1 MRNTTLTIRLAC
13 VLLAMV
19 VCIMSLACAPTQ
31 SVAVAKDG
39 EYSNVLDDLH
49 KDTTFDA
56 SFYPEK
62 ADDYSLSITTIAES
76 EDKELFVYV
85 YQPSGQTKGIR
96 ASSINISFTA
106 KEDITPSNY
115 RLEYINSSGV
125 FFKYKV
131 SDITVSNAEARYYG
145 IIQIMRPFDE
155 SLGDEQATGGN
166 TIDEVPF
173 RIAKEYR
180 FFTINGKESCSV
192 CDIETINITDK
203 FVGFVRYSDGYIFH
217 KEACDSH
224 FVAFDTDRPI
234 DHLMEADV
242 EWTQQSCTNV
252 PTKGFEST
260 SFGDEDPPQRR
271 TLSEDDETIVHHGD
285 GWFAGTYE
293 WKRIQTVDEFIAE
306 TDSFTNVYSGA
317 LLNVNIATPLT
328 DEAKASLTG
337 KKWVLR
343 FVETKYE
350 QQHREGL
357 IHGIRYTYDVEK
369 STLVGDVIIL
379 RLKFKTDG
387 VVYNLGVVDNKQSGS
402 GDPVNK
408 WDDPIVDVELNN
420 NGKILLAL
428 LALLLLIILFA
439 LLIPTLIQGCCKLL
453 CLPFKAV
460 KTIRDKHT
468 LNKTKHEG
476 GKQDERQDF
485 KSD

>member
-1 MRNTTLTIRLAC
+1 MKNSTLTIRLAC
-13 VLLAMV
+13 ILLAIT
-19 VCIMSLACAPTQ
+19 VCIMVLLCMPTQ
-31 SVAVAKDG
+31 SVAIAKDG
-39 EYSNVLDDLH
+39 EYSNALDDLH

-56 SFYPEK
+56 SFYPER
-62 ADDYSLSITTIAES
+62 ADDYSLSIITIAES

-85 YQPSGQTKGIR
+85 YQPSGQKKDLR

-131 SDITVSNAEARYYG
+131 CDVIVSNAEARYYG

-155 SLGDEQATGGN
+155 SLGDEQAGGGN

-173 RIAKEYR
+173 RIAKEFR

-242 EWTQQSCTNV
+242 EWTQQSCAHV

-260 SFGDEDPPQRR
+260 SFGEVDPPQRR
-271 TLSEDDETIVHHGD
+271 TLSEDDETVVHHGD

-293 WKRIQTVDEFIAE
+293 WQRIQTVDEFIAE
-306 TDSFTNVYSGA
+306 TNSFTNVYSGA
-317 LLNVNIATPLT
+317 ILDINIATPLT

-343 FVETKYE
+343 FTETKFE
-350 QQHREGL
+350 QQRHEMLVNGCRF
-357 IHGIRYTYDVEK
+357 TYDRQE

-387 VVYNLGVVDNKQSGS
+387 VAYNLGVVDNKQSGS
-402 GDPVNK
+402 GDPVNN
-408 WDDPIVDVELNN
+408 WEDPIVDVEVNN

-439 LLIPTLIQGCCKLL
+439 PLIPTLFQGCCKLL
-453 CLPFKAV
+453 CLPFKSV
-460 KTIRDKHT
+460 RTIRDKRAS
-468 LNKTKHEG
+468 NKAKHEG
-476 GKQDERQDF
+476 GKHNERQDF